1 MIPGDA
7 LRASGQRRNLGAT
20 MATRLRPAT
29 GMALLEARRLPPLSG
44 TRVLLR
50 SLRDRDADDIHAIFS
65 DPETTRFWNTT
76 AMQSKAEAR
85 RLIREIREEQAQG
98 LLWEWGLT
106 LGQEDRVIGTCALF
120 HLDRDNRRAEV
131 GFALGRPWWGRGLM
145 REGLG
150 VLIDFCFEELDL
162 RRLEADVDPRNAASI
177 GLLERFGFRREGLLR
192 ERWNVGGELQD
203 TVIYGLLRREYRAA
217 GEGPP

>member
-1 MIPGDA
+1 M
-7 LRASGQRRNLGAT
+7 T
-20 MATRLRPAT
+20 
-29 GMALLEARRLPPLSG
+29 LLEARRLPALAGS
-44 TRVLLR
+44 RVVLR
-50 SLRDRDADDIHAIFS
+50 SLRDRDVDDVYAVFS

-76 AMQSKAEAR
+76 AMQSRAEAR
-85 RLIREIREEQAQG
+85 RLIREIRAEQIQG

-106 LGQEDRVIGTCALF
+106 LGGQDRVIGTCALF

-131 GFALGRPWWGRGLM
+131 GFALGRPWWGHGLM

-150 VLIDFCFEELDL
+150 LLLDFCFVELGL

-177 GLLERFGFRREGLLR
+177 GLLERFGFKREGLLR

-203 TVIYGLLRREYRAA
+203 TEIYGLLWREYRPA
-217 GEGPP
+217 GEVRA